1 MELGCSGGRLSVVN
15 GGDPVPVGQCWL
27 DCAASCRPGE
37 VRNAEVRPEEV
48 RPLEVRPW
56 FDRVAVDFHG
66 LHATGRPAG
75 LSISSPSTPSSG
87 LSLVVSYVPATT

>member
-1 MELGCSGGRLSVVN
+1 L
-15 GGDPVPVGQCWL
+15 
-27 DCAASCRPGE
+27 
-37 VRNAEVRPEEV
+37 EV